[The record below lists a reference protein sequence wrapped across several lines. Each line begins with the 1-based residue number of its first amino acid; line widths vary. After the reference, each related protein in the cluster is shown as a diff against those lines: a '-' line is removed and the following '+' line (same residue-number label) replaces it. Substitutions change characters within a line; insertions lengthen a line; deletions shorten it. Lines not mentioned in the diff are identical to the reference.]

1 MRVLLDEM
9 LDRRLKRFLP
19 EGVEAVTVRERGWDS
34 KKNGELLTLA
44 EKEFDVLLT
53 TDRGIPHQQDLSRF
67 DLEVEVISAR
77 SNRLADLEPRM
88 EDVRRMIENLVRIFD
103 EPVWKTAPAF
113 RWGKASRRPVHR
125 SRCPTFRTAA
135 RRLSGMVGRTCC
147 DCRLR

>member
-67 DLEVEVISAR
+67 DLEVVVLSAK
-77 SNRLADLEPRM
+77 SNRLSDLEPRM
-88 EDVRRMIENLVRIFD
+88 EEVGLLIEELDRD
-103 EPVWKTAPAF
+103 
-113 RWGKASRRPVHR
+113 R
-125 SRCPTFRTAA
+125 
-135 RRLSGMVGRTCC
+135 
-147 DCRLR
+147 

>member
-9 LDRRLKRFLP
+9 LDQRLKRFLP

-67 DLEVEVISAR
+67 DLEVVVISAR

-88 EDVRRMIENLVRIFD
+88 EEVRRLIEELDQER
-103 EPVWKTAPAF
+103 
-113 RWGKASRRPVHR
+113 
-125 SRCPTFRTAA
+125 
-135 RRLSGMVGRTCC
+135 
-147 DCRLR
+147 